1 MAHADDQ
8 SSSIIPTLML
18 LLAALV
24 GFMIS
29 NSSWSQF
36 YQDFLAAKL
45 SFIVGDYPFLSK
57 SVLHIVNDG
66 LMAIFFLFIGLEL
79 KREIVVGELSNL
91 KKASL
96 PIFAALGG
104 MMVPAIIYIAF
115 NTAPGARNGWGIPMA
130 TDIAFALGLL
140 SMLGPRVPKS
150 LKVLLAAI
158 AIVDDLG
165 AILVIAFF
173 YTSKIGVGYLLGAFG
188 FFAICLLFNRI
199 GINKLSLY
207 IAVGIPLWYCMLK
220 SGVHATIAGV
230 MLASTIPLAPK
241 KQSTAKLLDDIFSD
255 RASPLDSPAVF
266 LEKSLLKWVNYLI
279 LPIFAFS
286 NAGVQLGSVSFGSIS
301 LGVILGLSL
310 GKPIGIAGVSW
321 LAAKL
326 NLVDK
331 PKGATWGH
339 IVGLGFLAGIGFTMS
354 LFIGSLAFND
364 PQHFNEAKLAIII
377 ASTLSAAIGMFL
389 LLYSLPRQS
398 PKPSSSNQEIS

>member
-1 MAHADDQ
+1 MAQAHDH
-8 SSSIIPTLML
+8 SPSIVPTLFL
-18 LLAALV
+18 LVAALL

-29 NSSWSQF
+29 NSSWSQH
-36 YQDFLAAKL
+36 YQDFLAAKMN
-45 SFIVGDYPFLSK
+45 FIVGDYPLLSK

-66 LMAIFFLFIGLEL
+66 LMAVFFLFIGLEL

-96 PIFAALGG
+96 PIFSAIGG
-104 MMVPAIIYIAF
+104 MAVPAIIYF
-115 NTAPGARNGWGIPMA
+115 SLNRTPGVSNGWGIPMA

-140 SMLGPRVPKS
+140 SMLGPRVPNS

-173 YTSKIGVGYLLGAFG
+173 YTSKIGFGYLLGAFG

-207 IAVGIPLWYCMLK
+207 VAVGIPLWYCMLK

-241 KQSTAKLLDDIFSD
+241 RKSTAKLLDDIFSD

-279 LPIFAFS
+279 LPVFAFS
-286 NAGVQLGSVSFGSIS
+286 NAGVQLGNVSFGTIS
-301 LGVILGLSL
+301 FGVILGLTF
-310 GKPIGIAGVSW
+310 GKPIGIAGFAWVAS
-321 LAAKL
+321 KL
-326 NLVDK
+326 NLADK
-331 PKGATWGH
+331 PRGTTWSH
-339 IVGLGFLAGIGFTMS
+339 IIGLGFLAGIGFTMS
-354 LFIGSLAFND
+354 LFIGSLAFD
-364 PQHFNEAKLAIII
+364 SEVYFNEAKLAIIV
-377 ASTLSAAIGMFL
+377 ASILSAVTGTFL
-389 LLYSLPRQS
+389 LLYLLPKQSLNPAQD
-398 PKPSSSNQEIS
+398 SSEQ

>member
-1 MAHADDQ
+1 MAQSDQ
-8 SSSIIPTLML
+8 SPSIVPTLL
-18 LLAALV
+18 LLIAALL

-29 NSSWSQF
+29 NSSWSQY
-36 YQDFLAAKL
+36 YQAILGARLD
-45 SFIVGDYPFLSK
+45 FIVGGYPLLNK
-57 SVLHIVNDG
+57 SVLLIVNDG
-66 LMAIFFLFIGLEL
+66 LMAVFFLFIGLEL

-96 PIFAALGG
+96 PIFAAIGG
-104 MMVPAIIYIAF
+104 MLVPAVIYILF
-115 NTAPGARNGWGIPMA
+115 NRAPGVSNGWGIPMA

-140 SMLGPRVPKS
+140 TMLGSRVPKS

-188 FFAICLLFNRI
+188 FFAICLIFNRI

-241 KQSTAKLLDDIFSD
+241 NQSTAKLLDDIFSS
-255 RASPLDSPAVF
+255 RSSPLDSPAVF
-266 LEKSLLKWVNYLI
+266 LEKSLVKWVNFLI

-301 LGVILGLSL
+301 VGIILGLTL
-310 GKPIGIAGVSW
+310 GKPLGIAGLAW
-321 LAAKL
+321 LASKV
-326 NLVDK
+326 NLIDK
-331 PKGATWGH
+331 PQGTTWGH
-339 IVGLGFLAGIGFTMS
+339 IVGLGCLGGIGFTMS

-377 ASTLSAAIGMFL
+377 ASTLSAAMGMFL
-389 LLYSLPRQS
+389 LLYLLPRQAS
-398 PKPSSSNQEIS
+398 DTSGAQGKQK